1 VTAAT
6 IGSTRADSSSRVD
19 TDALRREH
27 SVAELVARYGI
38 ELRRVG
44 AALVG
49 RCPFHQDRGRPNLH
63 VYPSGRWICY
73 RCDQRGDVIAF
84 VQQMENLTFREAAAR
99 LDGERAGSTR
109 RIHRV
114 RPVPRLSHTR
124 QREIVL
130 GRDEYRALAAATDL
144 YANQLF
150 TDVLALGYMADRG
163 FPRGLLERYR
173 VGYSRGDELVAY
185 LRWRRLPLGA
195 AVRAGL
201 ITADGREFLAGR
213 IVFPELRDGQTLWLI
228 GRVLPT
234 GNGKPSVPGPTY
246 LGLPGYKPLLGW
258 DEAIRDLRGVC
269 VLEGPMD
276 LMALRKW
283 GVPGVALCG
292 TGASPAT
299 LELLRRWELLYAVL
313 DNDTAGRDAT
323 DRLIGTLGPR
333 VVPVALPQHVND
345 PAELA
350 PLPDGKAL
358 FCAAI
363 RDAVDPSIVCVSPK
377 LPIHQG
383 RPTIVDG

>member
-1 VTAAT
+1 MTAAT
-6 IGSTRADSSSRVD
+6 IGSTRAETSSRVD
-19 TDALRREH
+19 TEALRREH
-27 SVAELVARYGI
+27 SVAELVASYGI

-84 VQQMENLTFREAAAR
+84 VQQIENLSFREAAAR
-99 LDGERAGSTR
+99 LDGVRAGSKHPIR
-109 RIHRV
+109 SV

-130 GRDEYRALAAATDL
+130 GGDEYRVLAAATDL

-150 TDVLALGYMADRG
+150 TDELALGYMADRG

-213 IVFPELRDGQTLWLI
+213 IVFPELRDGQTVWLI

-234 GNGKPSVPGPTY
+234 RNGQASVPGPTY
-246 LGLPGYKPLLGW
+246 LGLPGCKPLLGW
-258 DEAIRDLRGVC
+258 GDAIRDTRGV
-269 VLEGPMD
+269 VVVEGPMD
-276 LMALRKW
+276 LLALRLW
-283 GVPGVALCG
+283 GVPGLALAGNAVRDDKLALLDQFRRVYLALDQDAGGRQGTERLATHVGSRAVRIELPPGVKDVA
-292 TGASPAT
+292 
-299 LELLRRWELLYAVL
+299 
-313 DNDTAGRDAT
+313 D
-323 DRLIGTLGPR
+323 
-333 VVPVALPQHVND
+333 
-345 PAELA
+345 LA
-350 PLPDGKAL
+350 KLPDGDEL
-358 FCAAI
+358 FQAAI
-363 RDAVDPSIVCVSPK
+363 LRAVHSASLQPGMTQNK
-377 LPIHQG
+377 LPRVGQ
-383 RPTIVDG
+383 